1 MSEADL
7 ENMLLEAA
15 GRTGASRQNKQSHT
29 PSKRQHHGSY
39 SDDGSDSKDE
49 DSDDDLRRGGR
60 KPTKSQVPLKKRSKK
75 RDDDQGS
82 DDMNHKDE
90 ESDNEGYNSDDS
102 YVGSDL
108 YKDDKDREELSK
120 LTELERE
127 MILSDRAAEKDD
139 RKLHKQMRSRIVSE
153 KKSQSATDISPLGS
167 SRGVRSSTRNAD
179 KVAAKADALKEYKA
193 RRLKREPEVK
203 NRSSHEHFDTRE
215 YSPKKKKVITAFG
228 SGSSSESDDESLG
241 GGGMDYS
248 DDDRDKTVSDIPT
261 YDQIRRITIRRSKL
275 AKWFMEPFFEELIVG
290 CFVRVGIGM
299 KDGRSVYRLCV
310 VQNVDASD
318 PNKKYQ
324 FENRTTYKF
333 LNCVWGHENSA
344 ARWQMARVSDSS
356 PTLEEFN
363 EWRREVDRT
372 GGRVPRRIEVEEK
385 WNAIEKTNSFVY
397 SAETVKQML
406 QEKKSVSARP
416 LNIAAEKEKLRRE
429 LEYAVEREDE
439 AEVERIQTRLR
450 ELQAARQGQE
460 HDTKALKLAEMN
472 RKNRAENFRTSSAR
486 AADCN
491 LNPGDAGYDP
501 FSRRWTRS
509 KNYYTAKQEGG
520 AAKAEAEAAQ
530 VVGVD
535 TNKTEAKPMSNSAQ
549 VAAAGAGKLVDT
561 RAPVD
566 QGTESNL
573 LHNFKLRISLSGLE
587 KFGGAYGATDAF
599 LNRKQKIEAK
609 IGCRVPE
616 DDGRNHPLTLSV
628 GDYKR
633 RRGLL

>member
-1 MSEADL
+1 
-7 ENMLLEAA
+7 
-15 GRTGASRQNKQSHT
+15 
-29 PSKRQHHGSY
+29 
-39 SDDGSDSKDE
+39 
-49 DSDDDLRRGGR
+49 
-60 KPTKSQVPLKKRSKK
+60 
-75 RDDDQGS
+75 
-82 DDMNHKDE
+82 MNHKDD
-90 ESDNEGYNSDDS
+90 ESDHEGYNSDDS

-108 YKDDKDREELSK
+108 YKDDNDREELSK

-127 MILSDRAAEKDD
+127 MILSDRAAKKDD
-139 RKLHKQMRSRIVSE
+139 RKLHKQMKSRMVSE
-153 KKSQSATDISPLGS
+153 KLSQSAKDISPLGS
-167 SRGVRSSTRNAD
+167 SRGVRSSARNAD

-193 RRLKREPEVK
+193 RRLKKEPEVK
-203 NRSSHEHFDTRE
+203 IRSSHEQFDSRE
-215 YSPKKKKVITAFG
+215 YSPKKKKVVTAFG
-228 SGSSSESDDESLG
+228 SGSSSSSDDESHG
-241 GGGMDYS
+241 GGGDYYS
-248 DDDRDKTVSDIPT
+248 DDDRDKTDSDIPT

-324 FENRTTYKF
+324 LENRTTYKF

-372 GGRVPRRIEVEEK
+372 GGRMPRRIDVVEK
-385 WNAIEKTNSFVY
+385 WDAIEKTNSFVY

-429 LEYAVEREDE
+429 LEYAVDREDE
-439 AEVERIQTRLR
+439 AEIERIQTRLR
-450 ELQAARQGQE
+450 ELQAVRQGQE
-460 HDTKALKLAEMN
+460 QDKKALKLAEMN
-472 RKNRAENFRTSSAR
+472 KKNRAENYRISSVKASDR
-486 AADCN
+486 G

-509 KNYYTAKQEGG
+509 KNYYSAKQEGG
-520 AAKAEAEAAQ
+520 PTKTDAEETAQ
-530 VVGVD
+530 AVGKD
-535 TNKTEAKPMSNSAQ
+535 TNKEGKAMANSAQ
-549 VAAAGAGKLVDT
+549 VAAGGAGKLIDT

-566 QGTESNL
+566 QGTESNS
-573 LHNFKLRISLSGLE
+573 LHNFDLRISLTRLE
-587 KFGGAYGATDAF
+587 GFGGAYGATMAF
-599 LNRKQKIEAK
+599 LDRKQKIEAK

-616 DDGRNHPLTLSV
+616 NDGRNHPLTLSV